1 MSAILLSTA
10 ARKWHN
16 KKLGT
21 LLFIKY
27 NLPMGKAVLIY
38 GGTFKDRVE
47 TLRKQGVLHIENQGD
62 PDLLI
67 VEKEEGKKSV
77 GIAASRG
84 LKKFLQEK
92 PLSKEKKTVI
102 VANAELMTP
111 EAQNAL
117 LKILEEPP
125 EYAEIFLLS
134 KTENSLLETVISRC
148 VRKRAFPSE
157 ELEKEDSGIRKILLM
172 NPGERLDKAK
182 EISESEKEETV
193 EVMETWVRELHLSN
207 PGRTSAIQIKKIL
220 QTKKALEET
229 NVNQRLS
236 IEALLLDL

>member
-1 MSAILLSTA
+1 
-10 ARKWHN
+10 
-16 KKLGT
+16 
-21 LLFIKY
+21 
-27 NLPMGKAVLIY
+27 MGKAVLIY

-47 TLRKQGVLHIENQGD
+47 TVKKQGVLNVENSSD

-67 VEKEEGKKSV
+67 VEREEGKKGV

-92 PLSKEKKTVI
+92 PLSKEKKTVVI
-102 VANAELMTP
+102 ANAELMTP

-134 KTENSLLETVISRC
+134 KTENSLLETVVSRC

-157 ELEKEDSGIRKILLM
+157 ELEKEDSGIRKILSM
-172 NPGERLDKAK
+172 SPGQRLDKAK
-182 EISESEKEETV
+182 EVSEGEKEETV
-193 EVMETWVRELHLSN
+193 DILENWVRELHLSN
-207 PGRTSAIQIKKIL
+207 PGKTSALQIKKIL